1 MVLGIVCFRDA
12 IAVYP
17 SEWDVT
23 KYCSQALTGG
33 GVRLGC
39 DRMDVL
45 TGRACYLAGVS
56 TVPCDFINPRLEGS
70 AYSRDNFY
78 HINFHSQQSALV
90 TIMHLLFVNNWHITM
105 NGFIL
110 ATSEVAA
117 LYFILF
123 YLFMVRSPSARRY
136 GHSFSSDGVSVTHS
150 LVMRWRTAADAPTE
164 FSVRFRPLLRPLT
177 TLH

>member
-39 DRMDVL
+39 DRMDLL

-123 YLFMVRSPSARRY
+123 YLVANVVVLNIIVAALLEQVAAALPR
-136 GHSFSSDGVSVTHS
+136 
-150 LVMRWRTAADAPTE
+150 MRLLMDA
-164 FSVRFRPLLRPLT
+164 
-177 TLH
+177 